1 MRKPFMSLIAN
12 DRYQIGCTGQT
23 VYLLDASGNELA
35 KFKDMP
41 YAYDP
46 AFHPSGEI
54 AAVYG
59 NTGMMAVYALSERR
73 LIAKFRVSA
82 ASRRAD
88 RSRSL
93 LFAGWKLS
101 VPHRGSKRG
110 SSQQPSFRLFDG
122 GLSARA
128 AAF

>member
-73 LIAKFRVSA
+73 LIAKF
-82 ASRRAD
+82 AD